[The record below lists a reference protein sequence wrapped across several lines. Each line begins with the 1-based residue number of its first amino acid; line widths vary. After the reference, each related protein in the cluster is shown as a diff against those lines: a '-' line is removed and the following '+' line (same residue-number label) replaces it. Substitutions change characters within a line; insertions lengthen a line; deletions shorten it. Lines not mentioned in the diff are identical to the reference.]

1 MMSALVYGGPKPRL
15 GVFIS
20 GNEKSS
26 KVPSLESCITAMS
39 DLPDAERVGK
49 AINFLANTDEE
60 YGRLCAGVSA
70 LDHACKTIKALEY
83 LKTSGTVGERQAIVD
98 SSQAYTDWT
107 NKMENFVAD
116 REIMRA
122 RRATASLLIELW
134 RSVNAARSKGQII

>member
-1 MMSALVYGGPKPRL
+1 
-15 GVFIS
+15 
-20 GNEKSS
+20 
-26 KVPSLESCITAMS
+26 MS

-60 YGRLCAGVSA
+60 YGQLCAAVSA
-70 LDHACKTIKALEY
+70 MEHKGKTVKAIQY
-83 LKTSGTVGERQAIVD
+83 LSTSGTVGERQATVD
-98 SSQAYTDWT
+98 ASQAYKGWT
-107 NKMENFVAD
+107 EEMENTVAD